1 MEIVERNILSLAKR
15 GIGADKVTQKKA
27 RSIIFRLEN
36 VLECCE
42 T

>member
-15 GIGADKVTQKKA
+15 GIDVDKVTQKKA
-27 RSIIFRLEN
+27 KSIIFRLEN
-36 VLECCE
+36 ALECCE